1 MGDSDKLVK
10 VVKLMAKTGLY
21 FAHCDGHY
29 NQSEK
34 DFLEAY
40 VSGIELIGSID
51 DDVKQS
57 IYSTFD
63 NTYTLKEIVSE
74 TEEVL
79 NGLSAK
85 EQEIILL
92 EIDKFIKKVIHVD
105 DKVESKEQFE
115 YRKWKEALGLS

>member
-1 MGDSDKLVK
+1 MVK

-21 FAHCDGHY
+21 FAHCDGNY
-29 NQSEK
+29 SQSEK

-57 IYSTFD
+57 VYSTFD
-63 NTYTLKEIVSE
+63 NTYTLEEIVFE

-79 NGLSAK
+79 DGLSAK
-85 EQEIILL
+85 EQGFILFEI
-92 EIDKFIKKVIHVD
+92 EKFIKKVIHLD
-105 DKVESKEQFE
+105 DNVESKEQLE
-115 YRKWKEALGLS
+115 LRKWKIALGLF